1 MMLGSAPG
9 VNVGLSKI
17 THVPTSLPV
26 VWITKTN
33 FTRILDV
40 VALGAGIAV

>member
-26 VWITKTN
+26 AWITKIN
-33 FTRILDV
+33 FTLEMDV
-40 VALGAGIAV
+40 VAPGAGIAV